1 MNWYIAKIVFQIIS
15 GEGNHTPQFDEQ
27 LRLINA
33 GNERQAFEKASDIGL
48 KSQER
53 FINNH
58 KQPVKWQFINV
69 AEITLL
75 NGLTDGTELYYTIQ
89 EPADAE
95 LYIKWAN
102 HKAAL
107 IGSSDH
113 SFC

>member
-1 MNWYIAKIVFQIIS
+1 MNWYIAKIVFRIIS

-33 GNERQAFEKASDIGL
+33 ENEKQAFEKAGKIGFENQD
-48 KSQER
+48 KFVNSQ
-53 FINNH
+53 
-58 KQPVKWQFINV
+58 KQPVKWEFINV
-69 AEITLL
+69 AEITRL
-75 NGLTDGTELYYTIQ
+75 NELTDGAELYYTIQ
-89 EPADAE
+89 EPADAD

-107 IGSSDH
+107 IGVSDY